1 MAGHRATRHN
11 GEKLACYRGACRL
24 RFRKMRGFS
33 TRDLRYMAFFS
44 THRLNGLFGE
54 QPAAQLLW
62 FHIICALTEGYAI
75 VRA

>member
-1 MAGHRATRHN
+1 
-11 GEKLACYRGACRL
+11 
-24 RFRKMRGFS
+24 
-33 TRDLRYMAFFS
+33 MAFFS